1 MAVVADHFKKV
12 ITAFVDSATTATT
25 QNIAGHYS
33 GHYMAATATTVLS
46 QGQVNWNAKIPPE
59 DRHAARVGLGWGLL
73 PEILWLQIL
82 AERKPKQ
89 KRYTSIMISA
99 MATIQNTN
107 KKFEVNCAGFLDIL
121 ITFCYFVDVQLAP
134 RNCL

>member
-46 QGQVNWNAKIPPE
+46 QGQVNWSAKIPPE

-73 PEILWLQIL
+73 PEILWPQIL
-82 AERKPKQ
+82 AEKTK
-89 KRYTSIMISA
+89 T
-99 MATIQNTN
+99 
-107 KKFEVNCAGFLDIL
+107 KKIHFKND
-121 ITFCYFVDVQLAP
+121 FCNGNDTEHQ
-134 RNCL
+134 